1 MAQAGQEGGAAE
13 GTALKRALTTPLLY
27 FFILGDVLGAGVYVL
42 VGQVAADAGG
52 AVWVPLVVA
61 LLLALL
67 TAASY
72 AELATK
78 YPRAGGASHY
88 ATRAFG
94 PFAGFVA
101 GFCMLAAGIVSV
113 AALARGFGGDYL
125 SAFVTLPVGL
135 VAVVFLALLALVN
148 ARGIKES
155 TRANVVATVV
165 EVGGL
170 AVIVVLGAW
179 LLLRGDGDVGRLT
192 QLGTPEKG
200 AAAAVLS
207 GSVLAYY
214 SFVGFE
220 TSVNVAE
227 ETRDP
232 RRSYPRALF
241 GALATAGAVYVLVGL
256 AASAAV
262 PTDRLAGSSGP
273 LLEVVHEAGGVPPR
287 LFSAIALVAVAN
299 GALLT
304 GIMSSRLGL
313 RHGEGRAAAR
323 GADQGAAGPTYAV
336 GRDRGHH
343 AAGDA
348 PRAHRQRRHPGVH
361 PGPPAAGRLPHGQHG
376 GAGTAP
382 GPGRDRPL
390 PGPDG
395 TAGAGHR
402 LVPRPRDADRG
413 PGVAARAGDR
423 SGGHGAGRTHRDTA
437 HRTDGPGPAGRRL
450 RGQAKTRVE
459 TRPPSS
465 RSGVP
470 LDAWIETVVEGTRA
484 ALWREAPVGGSG
496 VIRHEHLRLGDTFSD
511 HEAEAEADERE
522 GGGPGS

>member
-1 MAQAGQEGGAAE
+1 MARRVGDRAGTRAGARGAGQEP
-13 GTALKRALTTPLLY
+13 TALQRALTTPLLY

-125 SAFVTLPVGL
+125 SAFVALPVGL
-135 VAVVFLALLALVN
+135 VAVVFLGLLALVN

-170 AVIVVLGAW
+170 AVVVVLGAW
-179 LLLRGDGDVGRLT
+179 LLLRGDGDLGRLT
-192 QLGTPEKG
+192 ELGTPEKG

-262 PTDRLAGSSGP
+262 PTAQLAGSSGP
-273 LLEVVHEAGGVPPR
+273 LLEVVKEAGGVPPK

-304 GIMSSRLGL
+304 GIMSSRLAYGMAKDGL
-313 RHGEGRAAAR
+313 LPGTLTKVLPGRRTPWAAIAVTTGLAMLLALTGSVATLASTLVLLLLVVFLMVNTAVLVLRRDPGRADHFRTPVVLPVLGIASCVLLATQIEAAVWLQGLAIVAIGTVLAAISVARRSRRAGEEEAADR
-323 GADQGAAGPTYAV
+323 GADE
-336 GRDRGHH
+336 
-343 AAGDA
+343 DA
-348 PRAHRQRRHPGVH
+348 PQPG
-361 PGPPAAGRLPHGQHG
+361 
-376 GAGTAP
+376 
-382 GPGRDRPL
+382 
-390 PGPDG
+390 
-395 TAGAGHR
+395 
-402 LVPRPRDADRG
+402 
-413 PGVAARAGDR
+413 
-423 SGGHGAGRTHRDTA
+423 
-437 HRTDGPGPAGRRL
+437 
-450 RGQAKTRVE
+450 
-459 TRPPSS
+459 
-465 RSGVP
+465 
-470 LDAWIETVVEGTRA
+470 
-484 ALWREAPVGGSG
+484 
-496 VIRHEHLRLGDTFSD
+496 
-511 HEAEAEADERE
+511 
-522 GGGPGS
+522 

>member
-1 MAQAGQEGGAAE
+1 MARRVGHEAGTRARGAVQEP
-13 GTALKRALTTPLLY
+13 TALKRALTTPLLY

-125 SAFVTLPVGL
+125 SAFVTLPVAL

-170 AVIVVLGAW
+170 AVVVVLGAW
-179 LLLRGDGDVGRLT
+179 LLLRGDGDLGRLT
-192 QLGTPEKG
+192 DLGTPEKG

-227 ETRDP
+227 ETRNP

-262 PTDRLAGSSGP
+262 PTAQLAGSSGP
-273 LLEVVHEAGGVPPR
+273 LLEVVKEAGGVPPK
-287 LFSAIALVAVAN
+287 LFSAVALVAVAN

-304 GIMSSRLGL
+304 GIMSSRLAYGMARDGL
-313 RHGEGRAAAR
+313 LPGVLTKVLPGRRTPWAAIAVTTGLAMLLALTGSVATLASTLVLLLLVVFLMVNTAVLVLRRDPGESDHFRTPVVLPVLGIASCVLLATQIDAAVWLR
-323 GADQGAAGPTYAV
+323 GLAIVAAGAV
-336 GRDRGHH
+336 LAAISVARRSRRTNEGEDRR
-343 AAGDA
+343 ADVDA
-348 PRAHRQRRHPGVH
+348 SRPG
-361 PGPPAAGRLPHGQHG
+361 
-376 GAGTAP
+376 
-382 GPGRDRPL
+382 
-390 PGPDG
+390 
-395 TAGAGHR
+395 
-402 LVPRPRDADRG
+402 
-413 PGVAARAGDR
+413 
-423 SGGHGAGRTHRDTA
+423 
-437 HRTDGPGPAGRRL
+437 
-450 RGQAKTRVE
+450 
-459 TRPPSS
+459 
-465 RSGVP
+465 
-470 LDAWIETVVEGTRA
+470 
-484 ALWREAPVGGSG
+484 
-496 VIRHEHLRLGDTFSD
+496 
-511 HEAEAEADERE
+511 
-522 GGGPGS
+522 

>member
-1 MAQAGQEGGAAE
+1 MARRVGHEAGTRARGTAQEP
-13 GTALKRALTTPLLY
+13 TALKRALTTPLLY

-135 VAVVFLALLALVN
+135 VAVVFLGLLALVN

-170 AVIVVLGAW
+170 AVVVVLGAW
-179 LLLRGDGDVGRLT
+179 LLLRGDGDPGRLT
-192 QLGTPEKG
+192 DLGTPEKG

-227 ETRDP
+227 ETRNP

-262 PTDRLAGSSGP
+262 PTAQLAGSSGP
-273 LLEVVHEAGGVPPR
+273 LLEVVKEAGGVPPE

-304 GIMSSRLGL
+304 GIMSSRLAYGMAKDGL
-313 RHGEGRAAAR
+313 LPGTLTKVLPGRRTPWAAIAVTTGLAMLLALTGSVATLASTLVLLLLIVFLMVNTAVLVLRRDPAETDHFRTPVVLPVLGIASCVLLATQIEAAVWLRGLAIVAVGAVLAAIGAAR
-323 GADQGAAGPTYAV
+323 
-336 GRDRGHH
+336 RS
-343 AAGDA
+343 
-348 PRAHRQRRHPGVH
+348 RRTDE
-361 PGPPAAGRLPHGQHG
+361 
-376 GAGTAP
+376 GT
-382 GPGRDRPL
+382 GK
-390 PGPDG
+390 
-395 TAGAGHR
+395 
-402 LVPRPRDADRG
+402 
-413 PGVAARAGDR
+413 RAGVDA
-423 SGGHGAGRTHRDTA
+423 SQ
-437 HRTDGPGPAGRRL
+437 PG
-450 RGQAKTRVE
+450 
-459 TRPPSS
+459 
-465 RSGVP
+465 
-470 LDAWIETVVEGTRA
+470 
-484 ALWREAPVGGSG
+484 
-496 VIRHEHLRLGDTFSD
+496 
-511 HEAEAEADERE
+511 
-522 GGGPGS
+522 

>member
-1 MAQAGQEGGAAE
+1 MSNIKEHPSAGTPGGL
-13 GTALKRALTTPLLY
+13 ALKRTLTTPLLY

-52 AVWVPLVVA
+52 AVWVPLLAA

-94 PFAGFVA
+94 PFVGFVA

-125 SAFVTLPVGL
+125 SVFVTLPVGL
-135 VAVVFLALLALVN
+135 VAVLFLAGLALVN

-170 AVIVVLGAW
+170 LVVVALGAW
-179 LLLRGDGDVGRLT
+179 LLLRGDGDPGRLV

-241 GALATAGAVYVLVGL
+241 GALVTAGAVYVLVGV

-262 PTDRLAGSSGP
+262 PTGRLAESSGP
-273 LLEVVHEAGGVPPR
+273 LLEVVKEAGGVPTW
-287 LFSAIALVAVAN
+287 LFGAVALVAVAN

-304 GIMSSRLGL
+304 GIMSSRLAYGMARDGL
-313 RHGEGRAAAR
+313 LPSVLTKVLPGRRTPWAAIAVTTALAALLALTGDVATLASSLVLLLLVVFLVVNAAVLVLRRDPGEVGHFRVPTVLPVLGAASCVLLATQVEAGVWLRGLLVLAVGTVLAAVAAAR
-323 GADQGAAGPTYAV
+323 RGRNAEGDSTPSEKTGV
-336 GRDRGHH
+336 GVRD
-343 AAGDA
+343 
-348 PRAHRQRRHPGVH
+348 
-361 PGPPAAGRLPHGQHG
+361 
-376 GAGTAP
+376 
-382 GPGRDRPL
+382 
-390 PGPDG
+390 
-395 TAGAGHR
+395 
-402 LVPRPRDADRG
+402 
-413 PGVAARAGDR
+413 
-423 SGGHGAGRTHRDTA
+423 
-437 HRTDGPGPAGRRL
+437 
-450 RGQAKTRVE
+450 
-459 TRPPSS
+459 
-465 RSGVP
+465 
-470 LDAWIETVVEGTRA
+470 
-484 ALWREAPVGGSG
+484 
-496 VIRHEHLRLGDTFSD
+496 
-511 HEAEAEADERE
+511 
-522 GGGPGS
+522 

>member
-1 MAQAGQEGGAAE
+1 MSAETGERAGAQET
-13 GTALKRALTTPLLY
+13 TALKRALTTPLLY

-135 VAVVFLALLALVN
+135 VAVLFLALLALVN

-170 AVIVVLGAW
+170 AVVVVLGAW

-200 AAAAVLS
+200 VTAAVLS

-241 GALATAGAVYVLVGL
+241 GALATAGAVYVLVGM

-262 PTDRLAGSSGP
+262 PTARLAGSSGP
-273 LLEVVHEAGGVPPR
+273 LLEVVEEAGGVPTR

-304 GIMSSRLGL
+304 GIMSSRLAYGMAKDGL
-313 RHGEGRAAAR
+313 LPAALTRVLPGRRTPWAAIAVTTVLAMLLALTGSVATLASTLVLLLLVVFVLVNTAVLVLRRDPGEVDHFRTPTALPVLGIASCAVLATQIEAQVWWRGLTIVAVGTVLAALTTVRRTGRAD
-323 GADQGAAGPTYAV
+323 GDV
-336 GRDRGHH
+336 RD
-343 AAGDA
+343 
-348 PRAHRQRRHPGVH
+348 PG
-361 PGPPAAGRLPHGQHG
+361 
-376 GAGTAP
+376 
-382 GPGRDRPL
+382 
-390 PGPDG
+390 
-395 TAGAGHR
+395 
-402 LVPRPRDADRG
+402 
-413 PGVAARAGDR
+413 
-423 SGGHGAGRTHRDTA
+423 
-437 HRTDGPGPAGRRL
+437 
-450 RGQAKTRVE
+450 
-459 TRPPSS
+459 
-465 RSGVP
+465 
-470 LDAWIETVVEGTRA
+470 
-484 ALWREAPVGGSG
+484 
-496 VIRHEHLRLGDTFSD
+496 
-511 HEAEAEADERE
+511 
-522 GGGPGS
+522 

>member
-1 MAQAGQEGGAAE
+1 MARLGTPQAAGAQDSP
-13 GTALKRALTTPLLY
+13 ALKRALTTPLLY

-52 AVWVPLVVA
+52 AVWVPLAVA
-61 LLLALL
+61 LLLAML

-135 VAVVFLALLALVN
+135 VAVLFLALLALVN

-170 AVIVVLGAW
+170 LVIVVLGAW
-179 LLLRGDGDVGRLT
+179 LLLRGDGDVSRLG

-273 LLEVVHEAGGVPPR
+273 LLEVVEEAGGVPTR

-304 GIMSSRLGL
+304 GIMSSRLAYGMARDGL
-313 RHGEGRAAAR
+313 LPAALTRVLPGRRTPWVAI
-323 GADQGAAGPTYAV
+323 AV
-336 GRDRGHH
+336 TTLLSMLLALTGSVATLASTLVLLLLVVFLMVNTAVLVLRRDRGEADHFRTPTVLPVLGAASCVALATQIEAEVWLRGLLVVAVGTVLAAVAAVRRGRARD
-343 AAGDA
+343 AAGNA
-348 PRAHRQRRHPGVH
+348 
-361 PGPPAAGRLPHGQHG
+361 
-376 GAGTAP
+376 
-382 GPGRDRPL
+382 
-390 PGPDG
+390 
-395 TAGAGHR
+395 
-402 LVPRPRDADRG
+402 
-413 PGVAARAGDR
+413 
-423 SGGHGAGRTHRDTA
+423 
-437 HRTDGPGPAGRRL
+437 
-450 RGQAKTRVE
+450 
-459 TRPPSS
+459 
-465 RSGVP
+465 
-470 LDAWIETVVEGTRA
+470 
-484 ALWREAPVGGSG
+484 
-496 VIRHEHLRLGDTFSD
+496 
-511 HEAEAEADERE
+511 
-522 GGGPGS
+522 

>member
-1 MAQAGQEGGAAE
+1 MANVGKHLSADVPGP
-13 GTALKRALTTPLLY
+13 ALKRALTTPLLY

-125 SAFVTLPVGL
+125 SAFVTLPVGA
-135 VAVVFLALLALVN
+135 VAVVFLAALALVN

-155 TRANVVATVV
+155 TRANVVATVI

-179 LLLRGDGDVGRLT
+179 LLLRGDGDVGRLGR
-192 QLGTPEKG
+192 LGTPEKG

-262 PTDRLAGSSGP
+262 PTSRLAESSGP
-273 LLEVVHEAGGVPPR
+273 LLEVVKEAGGVPTR
-287 LFSAIALVAVAN
+287 LFGAVALVAVAN

-304 GIMSSRLGL
+304 GIMSSRLAYGMARDGL
-313 RHGEGRAAAR
+313 LPAALTKVLPGRRTPWAAIAVTTLPAMLLALTGSVATLASTLVLLLLVVFFMVNTAVLVLRRDQGGADHFRTPTVLPVLGAASCVVLATQIEAEVWLRGLVVVAVGAVLAALAAAR
-323 GADQGAAGPTYAV
+323 RAG
-336 GRDRGHH
+336 RGDGEGGLH
-343 AAGDA
+343 GTGPD
-348 PRAHRQRRHPGVH
+348 RQR
-361 PGPPAAGRLPHGQHG
+361 
-376 GAGTAP
+376 
-382 GPGRDRPL
+382 D
-390 PGPDG
+390 
-395 TAGAGHR
+395 
-402 LVPRPRDADRG
+402 
-413 PGVAARAGDR
+413 
-423 SGGHGAGRTHRDTA
+423 
-437 HRTDGPGPAGRRL
+437 
-450 RGQAKTRVE
+450 
-459 TRPPSS
+459 
-465 RSGVP
+465 
-470 LDAWIETVVEGTRA
+470 
-484 ALWREAPVGGSG
+484 
-496 VIRHEHLRLGDTFSD
+496 IR
-511 HEAEAEADERE
+511 
-522 GGGPGS
+522 